1 MHIEHIQVDVLVIGA
16 GLAGTQAAYCAA
28 KQGLR
33 VAISTRTHMFSGL
46 SFSNHTWGMKLIS
59 PQNEADADDLI
70 EVVRDVGQA
79 CAQDEL
85 SSFFIRHI
93 PHAITQ
99 LKNQGVKLVEPK
111 DATIAHML
119 PCFDRHKRTWY
130 GIHHKYYVHALRR
143 RMQELDILELA
154 HTQLID
160 VLEANQKTVAEDV
173 WDRRFRTSCTTDTPP
188 TCADTANMRKR
199 QPPRDVPHA
208 AGIPST
214 HDEHGAHGAKPNARE
229 ITGAVLYNLQKRQFI
244 AVETPAVV
252 LACGGI
258 GGIYRDSYAPHAG
271 YGTSHA
277 IGLAHE
283 LYLTNIEFMQLMPT
297 FVHDNNACMVNEQT
311 YKWARVYNAE
321 KVALDECDTQTWHER
336 LLQRATYGP
345 FTSRLAG
352 KTIDLALAGIVT
364 DTHMP
369 AKIPGSTRRGR
380 STKPTAYV
388 KYDKLPA
395 QLPEFAKTTFAAM
408 QQHHLD
414 IKELLPVVHV
424 AHASNGGIAID
435 TCAHA
440 QTTTAPLQGL
450 FAAGESTGGMY
461 GADRIGGLSSA
472 NCLVFG
478 QIAGTRAA
486 LYAKQ
491 HLHDAQAE
499 EQTLFETS
507 ITNTA
512 PAHAKHYRYQHTMV
526 INHARLALASA
537 ANAQD
542 IAQALR
548 EIMTNNALLY
558 KNSTTMIRALNE
570 LARLHALLV
579 DSKQA
584 SDDMDAVVATI
595 TTQQQLVIAKCVL
608 TCMLARTE
616 SRGAFWR
623 EDFQKRV
630 ASLAFPS
637 YSWLE

>member
-46 SFSNHTWGMKLIS
+46 SFSNHTWGMRVIS
-59 PQNEADADDLI
+59 PQNEDDADDLI
-70 EVVRDVGQA
+70 DVVRDVGQA
-79 CAQDEL
+79 CTKDEL

-93 PHAITQ
+93 PQAITQ
-99 LKNQGVKLVEPK
+99 LKDQGIKLVEPK
-111 DATIAHML
+111 DTNTAHML
-119 PCFDRHKRTWY
+119 PYFDRHKRTWY
-130 GIHHKYYVHALRR
+130 GIHHKYYEHALRR

-188 TCADTANMRKR
+188 TCADAADIRKQQAPYDVHPAQTAQTAQTNSS
-199 QPPRDVPHA
+199 A
-208 AGIPST
+208 
-214 HDEHGAHGAKPNARE
+214 NARI

-297 FVHDNNACMVNEQT
+297 FVHNNNACMVNEKT
-311 YKWARVYNAE
+311 YEWARVYNAE
-321 KVALDECDTQTWHER
+321 KVALGECDTQTWHER

-364 DTHMP
+364 DTNTP
-369 AKIPGSTRRGR
+369 AKTPGSTRRGR

-388 KYDKLPA
+388 KYDKLPS
-395 QLPEFAKTTFAAM
+395 QLPEFAKTAFAAM

-414 IKELLPVVHV
+414 IKGLLPVVHV

-440 QTTTAPLQGL
+440 QTTTQAPLQGL
-450 FAAGESTGGMY
+450 FAAGECTGGMY

-491 HLHDAQAE
+491 HMRDIQAE
-499 EQTLFETS
+499 GQTPFETS

-542 IAQALR
+542 IARALR

-558 KNSTTMIRALNE
+558 KNSATMIRALNE

-595 TTQQQLVIAKCVL
+595 TTQQQLVIAKCML